1 MQRMSR
7 VLMITA
13 TLLAAGT
20 AQAGP
25 NCAPRESLLMAL
37 AEQYAETPM
46 VRGLINRN
54 AALELYASPAGTWTL
69 TTVGVDGQSCI
80 VAVGTNLENVHKVVI
95 PGVPG

>member
-1 MQRMSR
+1 MSR

-69 TTVGVDGQSCI
+69 TTVGLDGQSCI
-80 VAVGTNLENVHKVVI
+80 IATGTNLEDVHKAII

>member
-1 MQRMSR
+1 MSR
-7 VLMITA
+7 ARTMTITA
-13 TLLAAGT
+13 TLFAAS
-20 AQAGP
+20 AVQAGP

-69 TTVGVDGQSCI
+69 TTVGLDGQSCI
-80 VAVGTNLENVHKVVI
+80 IATGTNLEDVHKAII

>member
-1 MQRMSR
+1 MSR
-7 VLMITA
+7 VRTMTITA
-13 TLLAAGT
+13 TLLAAST

-69 TTVGVDGQSCI
+69 TTVGLDGQSCI
-80 VAVGTNLENVHKVVI
+80 VAVGTNLENVHEVVI

>member
-69 TTVGVDGQSCI
+69 TTVGLDGQSCI
-80 VAVGTNLENVHKVVI
+80 VATGTNLEDVHKAII